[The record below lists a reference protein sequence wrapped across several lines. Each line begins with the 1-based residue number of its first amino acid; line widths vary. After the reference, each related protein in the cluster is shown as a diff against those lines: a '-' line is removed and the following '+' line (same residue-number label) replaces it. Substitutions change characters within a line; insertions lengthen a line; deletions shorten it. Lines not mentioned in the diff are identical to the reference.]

1 MATVILIVTI
11 LLIGAMVVGFIIV
24 YGHNISS
31 RQGGTDAA
39 NAQMREYI
47 AGLNESNQRA
57 IASMQ
62 ENHRRELQELRQHW
76 EERVKVI
83 ERESQIRLGEMS
95 RQTTLQGIENLKNTN
110 SEQMEQVLAPL
121 RERLETLSALV
132 QRAQVDSEA
141 SSRTLTSRIE
151 QLSQMNDLL
160 GREAKNLT
168 EALRGNSKV
177 QGDWGELRL
186 ETLLQEAGLQRDVN
200 YRAQV
205 TKDADGKVLRG
216 EGGELQRPDFIIDLP
231 DDRHVIV
238 DSKVSLKDYVD
249 YCAAEDVEQ
258 RKAAGM
264 RHVASVR
271 RHVDEL
277 KNKKYQKSV
286 RNALEHVLMFI
297 PNEGAFVAAVT
308 LDSDLWQYAF
318 RGGVVIVSAAHLL
331 STLQLIGQL
340 WREDRQNRN
349 AAEIAR
355 VAGLMHDSVK
365 TFAARFDRVGTQLAT
380 TVKVYEETR
389 NMLSETNQQSLL
401 NRAARLKDL
410 GAKTTR

>member
-24 YGHNISS
+24 YGRNISS

-95 RQTTLQGIENLKNTN
+95 RQATLQGIENLKNTN

-121 RERLETLSALV
+121 RERLGTLSALV

-186 ETLLQEAGLQRDVN
+186 ETLL
-200 YRAQV
+200 
-205 TKDADGKVLRG
+205 
-216 EGGELQRPDFIIDLP
+216 
-231 DDRHVIV
+231 
-238 DSKVSLKDYVD
+238 
-249 YCAAEDVEQ
+249 
-258 RKAAGM
+258 
-264 RHVASVR
+264 
-271 RHVDEL
+271 
-277 KNKKYQKSV
+277 
-286 RNALEHVLMFI
+286 
-297 PNEGAFVAAVT
+297 
-308 LDSDLWQYAF
+308 
-318 RGGVVIVSAAHLL
+318 
-331 STLQLIGQL
+331 
-340 WREDRQNRN
+340 
-349 AAEIAR
+349 
-355 VAGLMHDSVK
+355 
-365 TFAARFDRVGTQLAT
+365 
-380 TVKVYEETR
+380 
-389 NMLSETNQQSLL
+389 
-401 NRAARLKDL
+401 
-410 GAKTTR
+410 